1 MSDLGGPC
9 VIDPA
14 LASEAVATMMG
25 DRMKSHGDPTAT
37 LARIAAM
44 WGGYLDRDL
53 GVSDVAAMMTM
64 LKLARARNGAHYDRD
79 HYLDAV
85 AYTLIAESTARP

>member
-1 MSDLGGPC
+1 M
-9 VIDPA
+9 IDPA

-25 DRMKSHGDPTAT
+25 DRMRSHGDPTAT
-37 LARIAAM
+37 LARIASM

-64 LKLARARNGAHYDRD
+64 LKLARARHAYDRD
-79 HYLDAV
+79 HFLDAV
-85 AYTLIAESTARP
+85 AYVLIAESTARP

>member
-1 MSDLGGPC
+1 M
-9 VIDPA
+9 IDPA

-37 LARIAAM
+37 LARIAAI

-64 LKLARARNGAHYDRD
+64 LKLARARHAYDRD

>member
-1 MSDLGGPC
+1 M
-9 VIDPA
+9 IDPA

-37 LARIAAM
+37 LARIVAM

-64 LKLARARNGAHYDRD
+64 LKLARARHAYDRD

>member
-1 MSDLGGPC
+1 M
-9 VIDPA
+9 IDPA

-53 GVSDVAAMMTM
+53 GVCDVAAMMTM
-64 LKLARARNGAHYDRD
+64 LKLARARHAYDRD

>member
-1 MSDLGGPC
+1 

-64 LKLARARNGAHYDRD
+64 LKLARARHAYDRD
-79 HYLDAV
+79 HFLDAV
-85 AYTLIAESTARP
+85 AYVLIAESTARP

>member
-1 MSDLGGPC
+1 M
-9 VIDPA
+9 IDPA

-37 LARIAAM
+37 LARVAAM

-64 LKLARARNGAHYDRD
+64 LKLARARHAYDRD

>member
-1 MSDLGGPC
+1 M
-9 VIDPA
+9 IDPA

-64 LKLARARNGAHYDRD
+64 LKLARARHAYDRD
-79 HYLDAV
+79 HFLDAV
-85 AYTLIAESTARP
+85 AYVLIAESTARP

>member
-1 MSDLGGPC
+1 M
-9 VIDPA
+9 IDPA

-64 LKLARARNGAHYDRD
+64 LKLARARHAYDRD

-85 AYTLIAESTARP
+85 AYTLIAESAARP

>member
-1 MSDLGGPC
+1 M
-9 VIDPA
+9 IDPA

-44 WGGYLDRDL
+44 WGGYLERDL

-64 LKLARARNGAHYDRD
+64 LKLARARHAYDRD

>member
-1 MSDLGGPC
+1 M
-9 VIDPA
+9 IDPA

-44 WGGYLDRDL
+44 WGGYLNRDL

-64 LKLARARNGAHYDRD
+64 LKLARARHAYDRD

-85 AYTLIAESTARP
+85 AYTLIAESAARP

>member
-1 MSDLGGPC
+1 M
-9 VIDPA
+9 IDPA

-25 DRMKSHGDPTAT
+25 DRMRSHGDPTAT

-64 LKLARARNGAHYDRD
+64 LKLARARHAYDRD

>member
-1 MSDLGGPC
+1 
-9 VIDPA
+9 
-14 LASEAVATMMG
+14 MMG

-64 LKLARARNGAHYDRD
+64 LKLARARHAYARD

>member
-1 MSDLGGPC
+1 M
-9 VIDPA
+9 IDPA

-44 WGGYLDRDL
+44 WGGYLNRDL

-64 LKLARARNGAHYDRD
+64 LKLARARHAYDRD
-79 HYLDAV
+79 HFLDAV
-85 AYTLIAESTARP
+85 AYVLIAESTARP

>member
-1 MSDLGGPC
+1 M
-9 VIDPA
+9 IDPA

-64 LKLARARNGAHYDRD
+64 LKLARAHHAYDRD

>member
-1 MSDLGGPC
+1 M
-9 VIDPA
+9 IDPA

-25 DRMKSHGDPTAT
+25 DRMRSHGDPTAT

-44 WGGYLDRDL
+44 WGGYLDREL

-64 LKLARARNGAHYDRD
+64 LKLARARHAYDRD

-85 AYTLIAESTARP
+85 AYTPIAESTARP

>member
-1 MSDLGGPC
+1 M
-9 VIDPA
+9 IDPA

-64 LKLARARNGAHYDRD
+64 LKLARARHAYDRD

>member
-1 MSDLGGPC
+1 
-9 VIDPA
+9 
-14 LASEAVATMMG
+14 MMG

-64 LKLARARNGAHYDRD
+64 LKLARARHAYDRD

>member
-1 MSDLGGPC
+1 M
-9 VIDPA
+9 IDPA
-14 LASEAVATMMG
+14 LASEAVALMMG

-37 LARIAAM
+37 LARIAVM
-44 WGGYLDRDL
+44 WGGYLDKDL

-64 LKLARARNGAHYDRD
+64 LKLARARHAYDRD

>member
-1 MSDLGGPC
+1 

-44 WGGYLDRDL
+44 WGGYLDKDL
-53 GVSDVAAMMTM
+53 DVSDVAAMMTM
-64 LKLARARNGAHYDRD
+64 LKLARARHAYDRD

-85 AYTLIAESTARP
+85 AYTLIGESTARP

>member
-1 MSDLGGPC
+1 M
-9 VIDPA
+9 IDPA

-44 WGGYLDRDL
+44 WGGYLNRDL

-64 LKLARARNGAHYDRD
+64 LKLARARHAYDRD